1 VAEPA
6 ATARHPLT
14 TDAQRGRATTRH
26 ARGPNPID
34 LIAMRKLLATSLALV
49 SLWTADAAAQLHYTV
64 DVRDGA
70 SHTAQVTLRVDSLP
84 AQDSIFQ
91 FAATA
96 PGTYQTM
103 NIGRFVRGLRAT
115 DARGREVATRQLTTN
130 TWLVSEPRR
139 VRQVSYQML
148 DTWNHP
154 VTEFPIYPMCGTDI
168 DTDHALLNP
177 HALLGFPRSMQRSR
191 VTMRLVHPAGWTVMT
206 PLSEGRNGYE
216 ADSYDHMVDSPFLLG
231 NTLSLATLDVTGVP
245 VRIAVYSP
253 SRQITAP
260 ELLEHMRGMLNAAGQ
275 FIGQLPVDRYTF
287 LFRFTPKSP
296 GATGAWEH
304 SYSSTYVLP
313 DTVLTPRYAG
323 GITSTAAHEFFHIV
337 TPLNIHSEIVEHFNF
352 ETPTPSQHL
361 WLYESVTE
369 WASDK
374 MQQEGGLMPVN
385 SYLAEMATKLYV
397 DRMYFDSTYSL
408 AKIAETS
415 FTTEGAK
422 QFGNVYMRGAVI
434 AALLDIRLLQLSG
447 GRTGLRHL
455 VRGLARDYGKSRPF
469 PEDSLF
475 QIIAARTSPEILDF
489 FDRYVK
495 GAERLPVREYYG
507 LLGIDLVEG
516 ERPNL
521 VLNPNPTPE
530 QLRLR
535 EAWLRSG
542 TAAATSTST
551 GDGLVSSATWTHT
564 PGWLGAVASPAPATA
579 GR

>member
-1 VAEPA
+1 MR
-6 ATARHPLT
+6 TLLGT
-14 TDAQRGRATTRH
+14 T
-26 ARGPNPID
+26 
-34 LIAMRKLLATSLALV
+34 LALAL
-49 SLWTADAAAQLHYTV
+49 LWTADAAAQLHYTV

-70 SHTAQVTLRVDSLP
+70 SHTAQVTLRVDSLL
-84 AQDSIFQ
+84 ARDSVFQ

-103 NIGRFVRGLRAT
+103 NIGRYVRGLRAT
-115 DARGREVATRQLTTN
+115 DAQGREIATRQLTTN

-139 VRQVSYQML
+139 VRQVSYRIA
-148 DTWNHP
+148 DTWNTP
-154 VTEFPIYPMCGTDI
+154 VTEFPIYPMAGSEI
-168 DTDHALLNP
+168 DTDHALINP

-191 VTMRLVHPAGWTVMT
+191 VTMRLVHPAGWTVVT
-206 PLSEGRNGYE
+206 PLSEGLDGYE

-231 NTLSLATLDVTGVP
+231 TGLSMASVDVTGVP
-245 VRIAVYSP
+245 VRVAVYSP
-253 SRQITAP
+253 SGQVTAP
-260 ELLEHMRGMLNAAGQ
+260 QLMGHMQGMLNAAGQ
-275 FIGQLPVDRYTF
+275 FIGQLPVDKYVF

-313 DTVLTPRYAG
+313 DTVLTPQYAAR
-323 GITSTAAHEFFHIV
+323 ITSTAAHEFFHIV

-374 MQQEGGLMPVN
+374 MQQEGGLMPVDR
-385 SYLAEMATKLYV
+385 YLAEMASKLWV
-397 DRMYFDSTYSL
+397 DRTYFDSTYSL

-422 QFGNVYMRGAVI
+422 QFGNVYMRGALI
-434 AALLDIRLLQLSG
+434 AALLDIRLLQLSD

-475 QIIAARTSPEILDF
+475 GIIAARTSPEILDF

-495 GAERLPVREYYG
+495 GAERPPVREYYA
-507 LLGIDLVEG
+507 LLGIDLVDG

-521 VLNPNPTPE
+521 VLNPNPTPQ

-542 TAAATSTST
+542 TGASGSAATDTGNWLSST
-551 GDGLVSSATWTHT
+551 GAARTAVSDV
-564 PGWLGAVASPAPATA
+564 VA
-579 GR
+579 R

>member
-1 VAEPA
+1 
-6 ATARHPLT
+6 
-14 TDAQRGRATTRH
+14 
-26 ARGPNPID
+26 
-34 LIAMRKLLATSLALV
+34 MRKLLATPFALV
-49 SLWTADAAAQLHYTV
+49 FLFSADAAAQLHYTV

-70 SHTAQVTLRVDSLP
+70 SHTARVTLRVDSLP
-84 AQDSIFQ
+84 ARDTVFQ

-103 NIGRFVRGLRAT
+103 NIGRFVSELRAT
-115 DARGREVATRQLTTN
+115 DARGREIATRQLGTN
-130 TWLVSEPRR
+130 TWHIGDPRR
-139 VRQVSYQML
+139 VRQVSYRIK
-148 DTWNHP
+148 DTWNTP
-154 VTEFPIYPMCGTDI
+154 VSEFPVYPMAGSDI

-177 HALLGFPRSMQRSR
+177 HALLGFPRGMQRSR
-191 VTMRLVHPAGWTVMT
+191 VTMRLVHPSGWTVVT
-206 PLSEGRNGYE
+206 PLSEGRDGYE

-231 NTLSLATLDVTGVP
+231 TGLSMASVEVTGVP
-245 VRIAVYSP
+245 VRVAVYSP
-253 SRQITAP
+253 SGQITAP
-260 ELLEHMRGMLNAAGQ
+260 QLMEHMRGMLNAAGQ
-275 FIGQLPVDRYTF
+275 FIGQLPVDRYVF
-287 LFRFTPKSP
+287 LFRFTPRSP

-304 SYSSTYVLP
+304 SYSSAYVLP
-313 DTVLTPRYAG
+313 DTVLTPRYAA

-374 MQQEGGLMPVN
+374 MQQEGGLMPLDR
-385 SYLAEMATKLYV
+385 YLGEMAGKLWV
-397 DRMYFDSTYSL
+397 DRTYFDSTYSL

-434 AALLDIRLLQLSG
+434 AALLDIRLLQLSD

-455 VRGLARDYGKSRPF
+455 MRGLARDYGKSRPF

-475 QIIAARTSPEILDF
+475 GIIAARTSPEILDF
-489 FDRYVK
+489 FERYVK
-495 GAERLPVREYYG
+495 NAERPPVREYYA

-516 ERPNL
+516 ERPSL
-521 VLNPNPTPE
+521 VLNPNPTE
-530 QLRLR
+530 AQLRLR

-542 TAAATSTST
+542 TGASAGAPSGGSDGLMSAAGST
-551 GDGLVSSATWTHT
+551 GM
-564 PGWLGAVASPAPATA
+564 LGGA
-579 GR
+579 GRVGSGRLR